1 MWVNARMGYTFLCYE
16 IMVDIIT
23 FTTLAAHYPGRLQQ
37 LTKRGLPMPFTKPV
51 MPVRVGD
58 RWPRETKTST
68 AAERAPEGLRT
79 SEIRYRRLFESA
91 RDGILILDAVTLQ
104 ITDVN
109 PFMIDLLGY
118 SREEFLGK
126 ELWEIGLFTD
136 KDASKRAFQEL
147 QVTGYLRYEDLP
159 LQSTGGERREV
170 EFVSNVY
177 QEDNRPVIQCN
188 IRDITDRKRGE
199 EERRLLLE
207 REQAAHAEA
216 DNANGIKD
224 EFLALLSHELRTPL
238 TSILGWSDML
248 MEGTLGEVAEKHAF
262 EIIGRNAR
270 AQRQLIDD
278 LLDTSRIITGKMRLE
293 VRPVELAPLIEIV
306 VEAVRPAANARNI
319 QLQVVLDPLT
329 SPISGDPQRLQQI
342 IWNLLTNAIKFT
354 PKGGSVEVG
363 LERIKSH
370 LELLIS
376 DTGQGIEPAFLPHVF
391 DRFLQSDSS
400 STRRHGGL
408 GLGLSIVR
416 QLVELHGG
424 TVTALSQG
432 AGLGATFK
440 VTFPLMSVHHVPSNI
455 ETRPALIVPKS
466 RTDAQLSLRDLRV
479 LVVDDEPDAREV
491 IAAVLTGRGAKVVAV
506 ESGVDALAELEGPRF
521 HAMVSDIGM
530 PDMDGYSLIQKI
542 RGLPPERGGNVP
554 AVALTAYAGNQD
566 RIRALTSGYQTH
578 ISKPV
583 EPAELV
589 TVVASLAERSTGLFS
604 DDLTAGVRTNSAAI
618 SKASR

>member
-1 MWVNARMGYTFLCYE
+1 
-16 IMVDIIT
+16 
-23 FTTLAAHYPGRLQQ
+23 
-37 LTKRGLPMPFTKPV
+37 MPFTKPV
-51 MPVRVGD
+51 MSVQMADGC
-58 RWPRETKTST
+58 PRESSPVSSPQQI
-68 AAERAPEGLRT
+68 AEGLRT

-91 RDGILILDAVTLQ
+91 RDGILILDALTLK

-109 PFMIDLLGY
+109 PFMTDLLGY
-118 SREEFLGK
+118 THEEFLGK
-126 ELWEIGLFTD
+126 ELWEIGLFSD
-136 KDASKRAFQEL
+136 KEASKRSFQEL
-147 QVTGYLRYEDLP
+147 QLTGYLRYEDLP
-159 LQSTGGERREV
+159 LQSTQGQRREV

-177 QEDNRPVIQCN
+177 QEDGRPVIQCN

-199 EERRLLLE
+199 KELGLILA

-238 TSILGWSDML
+238 TSILGWSDL
-248 MEGTLGEVAEKHAF
+248 LKEGTLDHIAAQRALET
-262 EIIGRNAR
+262 IGRNAR
-270 AQRQLIDD
+270 SQRQLIDD

-319 QLQVVLDPLT
+319 RLQTVLGPLT

-354 PKGGSVEVG
+354 PKGGSVEVR
-363 LERIKSH
+363 LERIESH
-370 LELLIS
+370 LELIIN
-376 DTGQGIEPAFLPHVF
+376 DTGEGIEAAFLPHVF

-424 TVTALSQG
+424 SVTALSQG
-432 AGLGATFK
+432 AGQGATFK
-440 VTFPLMSVHHVPSNI
+440 VTLPLMSVHHLPDNV
-455 ETRPALIVPKS
+455 ETKPTLMTPKA
-466 RTDAQLSLRDLRV
+466 RAEKEVSLADLRV
-479 LVVDDEPDAREV
+479 LVVDDEPDAREL
-491 IAAVLTGRGAKVVAV
+491 IAAVLKGRGAEVVAV
-506 ESGVDALAELEGPRF
+506 ESGADALAELERQSF

-530 PDMDGYSLIQKI
+530 PDMDGYALIKKI
-542 RGLPPERGGNVP
+542 RRLPAERGGRLP
-554 AVALTAYAGNQD
+554 AVALTAYAAGED
-566 RIRALTSGYQTH
+566 RIRAMTAGYQTH

-583 EPAELV
+583 EPAELA
-589 TVVASLAERSTGLFS
+589 TAVASLAE
-604 DDLTAGVRTNSAAI
+604 AI
-618 SKASR
+618 VKTQQF

>member
-1 MWVNARMGYTFLCYE
+1 
-16 IMVDIIT
+16 
-23 FTTLAAHYPGRLQQ
+23 
-37 LTKRGLPMPFTKPV
+37 MPFTKPL
-51 MPVRVGD
+51 MPVRNAND
-58 RWPRETKTST
+58 WLKESST
-68 AAERAPEGLRT
+68 MPASQRTAEGLRT

-91 RDGILILDAVTLQ
+91 RDGILILDAVTLK

-109 PFMIDLLGY
+109 PFMTDLLGY
-118 SREEFLGK
+118 THEEFLGK
-126 ELWEIGLFTD
+126 ELWEIGLFDD
-136 KDASKRAFQEL
+136 KEASKRAFQEL

-159 LQSTGGERREV
+159 LQSTGGQRREV

-177 QEDNRPVIQCN
+177 QEDGRPVIQCN

-199 EERRLLLE
+199 EELGLILE

-238 TSILGWSDML
+238 TSILGWSDL
-248 MEGTLGEVAEKHAF
+248 LKEGTLDQAAAQRALET
-262 EIIGRNAR
+262 IGRNAR

-319 QLQVVLDPLT
+319 RLLTRLGALT

-354 PKGGSVEVG
+354 PKSGSVEVR
-363 LERIKSH
+363 LERIESH
-370 LELLIS
+370 LELVVK
-376 DTGQGIEPAFLPHVF
+376 DTGEGIEPAFLPHVF

-424 TVTALSQG
+424 SVTALSQG
-432 AGLGATFK
+432 AGQGATFR
-440 VTFPLMSVHHVPSNI
+440 VILPLMSVHHLPDV
-455 ETRPALIVPKS
+455 ETKPTLTAAKS
-466 RTDAQLSLRDLRV
+466 RTDKLSLANLRV
-479 LVVDDEPDAREV
+479 LVVDDELDAREL
-491 IAAVLTGRGAKVVAV
+491 IAAVLKGRGAEVVAV
-506 ESGVDALAELEGPRF
+506 ESGAEALAELERQSF
-521 HAMVSDIGM
+521 HALVSDIGM
-530 PDMDGYSLIQKI
+530 PDMDGYALIKKL
-542 RGLPPERGGNVP
+542 RLLPAERGGALP
-554 AVALTAYAGNQD
+554 AVALTAYAGDQD
-566 RIRALTSGYQTH
+566 RTRAVTAGYQTH
-578 ISKPV
+578 IAKPV

-589 TVVASLAERSTGLFS
+589 LVVASLTEAM
-604 DDLTAGVRTNSAAI
+604 DRT
-618 SKASR
+618 

>member
-1 MWVNARMGYTFLCYE
+1 
-16 IMVDIIT
+16 
-23 FTTLAAHYPGRLQQ
+23 
-37 LTKRGLPMPFTKPV
+37 MPFTKPV

-58 RWPRETKTST
+58 RWLRETKTIT
-68 AAERAPEGLRT
+68 AAERTPEGLRT

-159 LQSTGGERREV
+159 LQSTEGERREV

-270 AQRQLIDD
+270 GQRQLIDD

-491 IAAVLTGRGAKVVAV
+491 IAAVLTRRGARVVAV

-589 TVVASLAERSTGLFS
+589 TVVASLAERSTGLCS

-618 SKASR
+618 SKASRRIIPKER